1 MKIEE
6 IVDYAMPCMLAEK
19 ALKETHQYMLAQ
31 QPMKAMVVG
40 IMAIKYVNDM
50 LDAIEGNILDGIEE
64 AQK

>member
-1 MKIEE
+1 LKIEE